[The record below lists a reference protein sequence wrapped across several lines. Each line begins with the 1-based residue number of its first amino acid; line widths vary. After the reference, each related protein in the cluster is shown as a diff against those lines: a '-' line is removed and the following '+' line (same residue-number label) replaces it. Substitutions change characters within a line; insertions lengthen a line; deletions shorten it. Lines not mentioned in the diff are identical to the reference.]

1 MNIDKR
7 TPPQN
12 PKMNPDVLFAIQTQA
27 KILHLQTQSYAE
39 HNAFGGFY
47 DGMDDLIDSFIE
59 CWQGKY
65 GRISVTGNIVVQDY
79 QAGGSM
85 TFADRVHAVLC
96 SLQDSVPDS
105 ELKNIIDE
113 MKALADRLKYLLTL
127 K

>member
-1 MNIDKR
+1 METIHIEINTFKHAVPLNQQGSQLSGRI
-7 TPPQN
+7 
-12 PKMNPDVLFAIQTQA
+12 
-27 KILHLQTQSYAE
+27 KIEMS
-39 HNAFGGFY
+39 
-47 DGMDDLIDSFIE
+47 GMDDLIDSFIE

-65 GRISVTGNIVVQDY
+65 GRISVVGNIVVQDY